1 MDKKLPLLLKR
12 SDSLKGI
19 IDRFE
24 GDFVVVEIK
33 GKTKDFLR
41 TQFPKEAQPG
51 DVVIIEKFK
60 ITLAKDET
68 DKLRKEIEELMNE
81 VWED

>member
-1 MDKKLPLLLKR
+1 MDRKLPLLLKR

-24 GDFVVVEIK
+24 GDFVVVEIN

-41 TQFPKEAQPG
+41 TQFPKEAKPG
-51 DVVIIEKFK
+51 DVVIIEKSNVT
-60 ITLAKDET
+60 IAKDET